1 MESKRQKQISELLRR
16 QFSIVL
22 MEEGSYIFDKAM
34 VTVTSVNISP
44 DLLNAKVYLSIFNTD
59 NKPAVLLSIEENYVR
74 LRHAL
79 SNKVGKQLRRMP
91 ELQFFLDESL
101 DEFFKMNQL
110 LNRLRSEN
118 QMGKEEEE

>member
-34 VTVTSVNISP
+34 VTVTSVSISP
-44 DLLNAKVYLSIFNTD
+44 DLQNAKVYLSIFNTD
-59 NKPAVLLSIEENYVR
+59 NKPAVLQAIEENYIQ

-91 ELQFFLDESL
+91 ELQFFIDESL

-118 QMGKEEEE
+118 QMGKEEE